1 MFGPSARF
9 IHAEPRYFVFR
20 YRSPEHFLD
29 IFQNY
34 YGPVLNAF
42 AALDPADQQSLRN
55 DLLALIGRMNRSE
68 DGTMIVAS
76 EYLQVVITKR

>member
-1 MFGPSARF
+1 
-9 IHAEPRYFVFR
+9 
-20 YRSPEHFLD
+20 
-29 IFQNY
+29 
-34 YGPVLNAF
+34 VLNAF